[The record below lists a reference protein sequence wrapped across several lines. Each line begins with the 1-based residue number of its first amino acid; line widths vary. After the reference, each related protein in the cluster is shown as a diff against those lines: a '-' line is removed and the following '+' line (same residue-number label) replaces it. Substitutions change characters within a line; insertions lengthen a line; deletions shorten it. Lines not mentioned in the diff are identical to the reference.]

1 MAIENIEKDL
11 LIKMYKLMVTSRYWD
26 NNIDEMHAKKQMIG
40 MSPHSGQG
48 QEAIGVG
55 GCLALNDEDYLVP
68 SHRGCGHAITKG
80 LSIKSLTAD
89 YLGKATGITKGKGG
103 AHICDPKNN
112 ILGLSGI
119 LGGALLI
126 ATGVGWSIKIR
137 KTKQVV
143 MDFFGDGMASQS
155 DFYPALNISAA
166 WKLPVIWMCE
176 NNRVQ
181 QFTHFEDVMGMG
193 NIADMGKPF
202 GIPSIIVDGNDVI
215 AVYKAALKAVT
226 RARNGEGPSLI
237 ECKTYR
243 WRPHYE
249 GAPETRTVEE
259 LEEMK
264 KKCPIDRLRKY
275 LLQNNVITEDEA
287 RQIEDNIMKEIK
299 DAAQFA
305 LDSPWPKPEELDE
318 DVFVEME
325 GE

>member
-1 MAIENIEKDL
+1 MVQESIERDI
-11 LIKMYKLMVTSRYWD
+11 LIKMYKLMVTSRFWD
-26 NNIDEMHAKKQMIG
+26 NNIDDMHAKKQMIG

-55 GCLALNDEDYLVP
+55 GCLALKEEDYMVP
-68 SHRGCGHAITKG
+68 SHRGCAHAITKG
-80 LSIKSLTAD
+80 LSLKRLTAE
-89 YLGKATGITKGKGG
+89 YLGKGTGISKGKGG
-103 AHICDPKNN
+103 AHICNPKHN
-112 ILGLSGI
+112 ILGVSGI
-119 LGGALLI
+119 IGGALLI

-166 WKLPVIWMCE
+166 WKLPVIWVCE

-181 QFTHFEDVMGMG
+181 QFTHFEDVMGME

-202 GIPSIIVDGNDVI
+202 GMPSIIVDGNDVM
-215 AVYKAALKAVT
+215 AVFNAAQKAVN
-226 RARNGEGPSLI
+226 RARKGEGPSLI

-264 KKCPIDRLRKY
+264 KKCPIKRLRSY
-275 LLQNNVITEDEA
+275 LIENKVITEKEA
-287 RQIEDNIMKEIK
+287 NKIEENIMVEIK
-299 DAAQFA
+299 DAAKFA
-305 LDSPWPKPEELDE
+305 LESPWPKPEELYE
-318 DVFVEME
+318 DVYV
-325 GE
+325 

>member
-1 MAIENIEKDL
+1 MVQENIKKEIL
-11 LIKMYKLMVTSRYWD
+11 LKMYELMVTSRFWD
-26 NNIDEMHAKKQMIG
+26 NNIDDMHAKKQMIG

-55 GCLALNDEDYLVP
+55 AGLALKEEDYLVP
-68 SHRGCGHAITKG
+68 SHRGCAHAITKG
-80 LSIKSLTAD
+80 LAITSLTAD

-103 AHICDPKNN
+103 AHICDPTHN

-155 DFYPALNISAA
+155 DFYPSLNISAA
-166 WKLPVIWMCE
+166 WKLPVIWICE

-181 QFTHFEDVMGMG
+181 QFTHFEDVMGME

-202 GIPSIIVDGNDVI
+202 GMPNVVVDGNDVI
-215 AVYKAALKAVT
+215 AVYKAAQTAVK

-264 KKCPIDRLRKY
+264 KKDPIKRLRSY
-275 LLQNNVITEDEA
+275 LIQKKIFSEKEA
-287 RQIEDNIMKEIK
+287 NSIEENIMAQIK
-299 DAAQFA
+299 DAAKFA
-305 LDSPWPKPEELDE
+305 LESPWPKPEELYE
-318 DVFVEME
+318 DVYV
-325 GE
+325 